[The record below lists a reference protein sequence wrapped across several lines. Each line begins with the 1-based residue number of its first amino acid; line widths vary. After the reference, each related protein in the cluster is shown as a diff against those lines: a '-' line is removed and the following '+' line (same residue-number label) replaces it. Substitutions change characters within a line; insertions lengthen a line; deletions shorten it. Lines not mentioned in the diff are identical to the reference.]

1 MIDNRRQRRGWQA
14 GMLRRVTDGDG
25 QSFLT
30 VAGDDTWR
38 AVVPVLREFDRQAD
52 EEDRLSAA
60 SVAALMNAGIFRLG
74 TPRNR
79 GGLEAS
85 VRTCLEVTAILAHGS
100 PAASWVAAV
109 SYGAQH
115 VAASFGER
123 VRSELWGDTPDVP
136 MSGSF
141 HEVGAMARKA
151 PGGQVVSGKWPSASG
166 AYQATWALVTVP
178 IVDEADEVT
187 GRGLALVPLSD
198 LTIEDSWD
206 LAGMRGSGSHTV
218 VADRCFVPD
227 YRIRPFAQITGGG
240 QDSEEPL
247 YRVPLGGIALTLAG
261 PLLGAAEEIFD
272 LTMRVVTGGKPMSSS
287 FYKSLADSPGV
298 RGGLA
303 DAATLIDTARLH
315 LFRSADYLDAAVAD
329 GGAAP
334 TGWPAAADL
343 ADPVARAR
351 VRMDMGHAASCLR
364 QAASLLLDVG
374 GASSLRRGSEVER
387 LRRDLET
394 GSRHPMLSM
403 LLDGD
408 IYGRALVGDTERI
421 SPLM

>member
-1 MIDNRRQRRGWQA
+1 
-14 GMLRRVTDGDG
+14 VTEA
-25 QSFLT
+25 SLT
-30 VAGDDTWR
+30 VADDASHLVAR
-38 AVVPVLREFDRQAD
+38 GAVPVLREFDRQAD
-52 EEDRLSAA
+52 EESRLPAV

-85 VRTCLEVTAILAHGS
+85 VRSCLEATTILAHGS
-100 PAASWVAAV
+100 PSASWVAAV

-115 VAASFGER
+115 LAASFGER

-136 MSGSF
+136 MCGSF
-141 HEVGAMARKA
+141 HEVGGVTASKA
-151 PGGQVVSGKWPSASG
+151 PGGQVVSGRWPSASG
-166 AYQATWALVTVP
+166 AYSATWALVTVP
-178 IVDEADEVT
+178 IVDETDEVI

-218 VADRCFVPD
+218 VANRCFVPD
-227 YRIRPFAQITGGG
+227 YRIRPFAQVIAGVP
-240 QDSEEPL
+240 DSQEPL
-247 YRVPLGGIALTLAG
+247 YRVPLGGIGLTLAG
-261 PLLGAAEEIFD
+261 SLLGATEEIFD
-272 LTMRVVTGGKPMSSS
+272 LTMRVVASGKPMSSS
-287 FYKSLADSPGV
+287 SYKSLADSPGV

-315 LFRSADYLDAAVAD
+315 LFRSADYLDAAAD
-329 GGAAP
+329 AAAADL
-334 TGWPAAADL
+334 TGRSAAADL

-374 GASSLRRGSEVER
+374 GASSLRRGGEVER

-403 LLDGD
+403 FLGRD

-421 SPLM
+421 SALV